1 MAELVTKNY
10 ADVIFGLARE
20 KGNVEEIGAELSSIA
35 EILDHTPEFMTFLT
49 SPQILKE
56 EKLNLLENVFQGKVE
71 DMTLNFLK
79 VLVDNRRS
87 QYLPEIARSYK
98 TSQREFLGI
107 EYVEAITALP
117 MDEDQVSKLIST
129 LEAKTGKKIEL
140 NNVID
145 SDIIGGM
152 KIRIGERSI
161 DGTVR
166 SRLEELQSEISK

>member
-1 MAELVTKNY
+1 
-10 ADVIFGLARE
+10 
-20 KGNVEEIGAELSSIA
+20 
-35 EILDHTPEFMTFLT
+35 
-49 SPQILKE
+49 
-56 EKLNLLENVFQGKVE
+56 
-71 DMTLNFLK
+71 MTLNFLK